1 MQLNRVCEKWKTQ
14 ARTARLSSW
23 WRTIRSR
30 ARLDLARVLRFAAC
44 GWAAPAAAAVLLS
57 GCMLSPGMTFR
68 GMPSGSTVGAAGA
81 AQTAAGRS
89 GSQDA
94 TGNDRAPAGSL
105 VEITDDLVAKQQ
117 QERPTGVSTDV
128 RNLFAKAEPYVI
140 GPGDVLSIVV
150 WDHPELSMPAA
161 TTGGGSNTA
170 GGSAVAPGYT
180 VDTNGFI
187 QYAYIGP
194 IKVQGLSEMGV
205 RDLLTGKLS
214 RYVRQPQMTVRVETY
229 RSKRIY
235 LDGEVR
241 TPGVQVLN
249 DVAMTLPEAINR
261 AGGFTDKSDRSKVS
275 LTRGDETVVVDMPD
289 MIRNNVNPDRIIL
302 RDGDLI
308 RVYAQND
315 SKVFVIGEV
324 QRPGGLPFNNGRMSL
339 NEALGDAGGISQ
351 ISGDASQV
359 YVVRGRDAG
368 QRVVYHLD
376 ATSASAMATADSFEL
391 KPNDVVFVDAS
402 ALVKWSRV
410 IGLILPATQ
419 AAATTRAIGY

>member
-1 MQLNRVCEKWKTQ
+1 MQLKRVCENWKTQ
-14 ARTARLSSW
+14 ARTARLCSW
-23 WRTIRSR
+23 WRTVRAR
-30 ARLDLARVLRFAAC
+30 ARLDLARAIRLVVS

-57 GCMLSPGMTFR
+57 GCALSPGMTFR
-68 GMPSGSTVGAAGA
+68 GMPSGNAVGAAGA
-81 AQTAAGRS
+81 AQAAAGRA

-94 TGNDRAPAGSL
+94 TGSDGAPAGSL

-117 QERPTGVSTDV
+117 EERPTGVSADV

-161 TTGGGSNTA
+161 TTGGGPSTSGA
-170 GGSAVAPGYT
+170 PAVAPGYT

-205 RDLLTGKLS
+205 RDMLTARLA

-229 RSKRIY
+229 RSKRVY
-235 LDGEVR
+235 LDGEVK

-275 LTRGDETVVVDMPD
+275 LTRGDETVLVDMPD
-289 MIRNNVNPDRIIL
+289 MIRNNVNPDRLIL
-302 RDGDLI
+302 RDGDLV

-324 QRPGGLPFNNGRMSL
+324 QRPGGLPFNNGRMTL
-339 NEALGDAGGISQ
+339 NQALGDAGGISQ
-351 ISGDASQV
+351 TSGDASQV
-359 YVVRGRDAG
+359 YVVRGREVSK
-368 QRVVYHLD
+368 RVVYHLD

-402 ALVKWSRV
+402 SLVKWSRV

-419 AAATTRAIGY
+419 AASATRALGY